1 MTTTARHLLSLSN
14 LGIAALVAAASCGGK
29 PAEAP
34 ASPVASASSSEAPSA
49 PASAAVAPASAPG
62 ASTAEPPPAASSAPA
77 PLATVI
83 ATDPTTIQKLFDD
96 AHASSA
102 ALKAKGAAAD
112 DPIAKGLRDVAKKVA
127 PDMEADGP
135 LATGKLKEKQGLQTE
150 VTLAPGKCYTIVGYS
165 KKVKDL
171 DLYLLLA
178 PGIPVRPGH
187 DRRQRAGHRRCPPA
201 HVPRRDDAGDVQTRD
216 RLRPGGRRS
225 RRSAL
230 FQEQVTTGN
239 RPRRAAEESA

>member
-1 MTTTARHLLSLSN
+1 
-14 LGIAALVAAASCGGK
+14 
-29 PAEAP
+29 
-34 ASPVASASSSEAPSA
+34 
-49 PASAAVAPASAPG
+49 APG

-96 AHASSA
+96 TTHASSA

-178 PGIPVRPGH
+178 PGILSGQDTTDDNAPVIGGAPQPMCPVATTPVTYKLGIVS
-187 DRRQRAGHRRCPPA
+187 DQGAGEVA
-201 HVPRRDDAGDVQTRD
+201 VQ
-216 RLRPGGRRS
+216 LYS
-225 RRSAL
+225 KSK
-230 FQEQVTTGN
+230 
-239 RPRRAAEESA
+239 

>member
-1 MTTTARHLLSLSN
+1 MTTTARHLLSLSISG
-14 LGIAALVAAASCGGK
+14 LAALVAAASCGGK

-96 AHASSA
+96 TTHASSA

-178 PGIPVRPGH
+178 PGILSGQDTTDDNAPVIGGAPQPMCPVATTPVTYKLGIVS
-187 DRRQRAGHRRCPPA
+187 DQGAGEVA
-201 HVPRRDDAGDVQTRD
+201 VQ
-216 RLRPGGRRS
+216 LYS
-225 RRSAL
+225 KSK
-230 FQEQVTTGN
+230 
-239 RPRRAAEESA
+239 